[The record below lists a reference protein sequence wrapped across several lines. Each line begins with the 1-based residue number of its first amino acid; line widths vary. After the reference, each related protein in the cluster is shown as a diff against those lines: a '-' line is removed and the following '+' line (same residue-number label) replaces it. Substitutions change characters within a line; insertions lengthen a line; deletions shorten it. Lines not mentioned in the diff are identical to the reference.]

1 MRSFARIED
10 QGQVERKDYLK
21 PRRKSGRPPIVPI
34 MNDED
39 HRLHEEKWCAPRYWQ
54 ACCWPHS

>member
-21 PRRKSGRPPIVPI
+21 ARRKSGRPPIVPI

-39 HRLHEEKWCAPRYWQ
+39 YRLHEEKWCAPRY
-54 ACCWPHS
+54 